1 MSKNSQIRIKA
12 VNNLYSQ
19 ESRSKQTSNYKP
31 TYSDNPNAYSDYDV
45 SNAQSI
51 GLNLITEN
59 PIGSG
64 IANAFT
70 NGVLGNGLKLES
82 FIDKTLL
89 KGVSDK
95 QISKIQDTIES
106 YWKVWSRTPKMC
118 DFYQK
123 NSLAG
128 IETMALRSIIGEGDG
143 LLHVSIVRN
152 GSRYYPQVQ
161 WIDGTSVA
169 TPPEK
174 YGQNKIVSG
183 VEIDSKGRDVAYYV
197 KESNGN
203 DLNITYKRCPIK
215 SKVRNINSFQLVKF
229 NEIQQNMVRGRSML
243 IPVKDLLIQSGRYT
257 ESEVTKAII
266 QSYMTF
272 FITQDKEVEEDNDG
286 KSTLEDIID
295 GGSTDRQEDE
305 VVEEDRVMGLGP
317 GVINQLKPGENAIL
331 PESKAPTA
339 GFKEFME
346 MLLKLTGMAVNIPYE
361 VLLKS
366 FNSSYSASQA
376 SLQEAARGWEIF
388 RDEFI
393 TKFMMPIYIAFVD
406 CLVLQGIITCAG
418 YEDDIYAKYAWL
430 GSNWHGAA
438 TLNIDPVKNAKAA
451 IMAIN
456 SNLTTREQE
465 SRKLYGNDWPSTINR
480 LSKEKEIIDKLLPEE
495 KEEDVKSDTT
505 VTEPKETNTKEGNNA
520 KTK

>member
-1 MSKNSQIRIKA
+1 MLKNSQISIKT

-19 ESRSKQTSNYKP
+19 ESRSKQTNNYNP
-31 TYSDNPNAYSDYDV
+31 SYDDNPNAYMDYEV
-45 SNAQSI
+45 EKAQSV

-59 PIGSG
+59 PIGAG
-64 IANAFT
+64 IVNAFT

-82 FIDKTLL
+82 FIDKNLL
-89 KGVSDK
+89 KGVSEK
-95 QISKIQDTIES
+95 QINTIQNTIES
-106 YWKVWSRTPKMC
+106 YWKIWSRTPEMC

-123 NSLAG
+123 SSLAG

-143 LLHVSIVRN
+143 LLHVAIKRN
-152 GSRYYPQVQ
+152 GNRYYPQVQ
-161 WIDGTSVA
+161 WIDGTSVV
-169 TPPEK
+169 TPPDK
-174 YGQNKIVSG
+174 FGQKNIVSG

-197 KESNGN
+197 KETNGN
-203 DLNITYKRCPIK
+203 DLNITYKRCSIK
-215 SKVRNINSFQLVKF
+215 SKVRDYKAFQLVKF
-229 NEIQQNMVRGRSML
+229 NEVQQGMVRGRSML
-243 IPVKDLLIQSGRYT
+243 IPVKDLLIQSGRYV

-272 FITQDKEVEEDNDG
+272 FITQDKEAEESPDE
-286 KSTLEDIID
+286 KSTIEEIVSA
-295 GGSTDRQEDE
+295 GSTVNEE
-305 VVEEDRVMGLGP
+305 GEIEESEDRVMGLGP

-388 RDEFI
+388 RDEFV

-406 CLVLQGIITCAG
+406 CLVLQGIITCKG
-418 YEDDIYAKYAWL
+418 YETDIYAKYSWL

-456 SNLTTREQE
+456 ANLTTREQE

-480 LSKEKEIIDKLLPEE
+480 LSKEKEVIDKLMPESPTE
-495 KEEDVKSDTT
+495 SETT
-505 VTEPKETNTKEGNNA
+505 VTEPKETDKKEDDNA
-520 KTK
+520 KDK